1 MTMRIDK
8 KFPLN
13 MSMSDDMLA
22 VSNPKIVDIEWQTL
36 YSLAS
41 KNLNKL
47 MQPYFKITQMDK
59 NLNISVTLVTIRRSH
74 NYFQPRRQ
82 TSPS

>member
-1 MTMRIDK
+1 MKTYLSRVEQLNTVGEDEEAAMTMKIDK

-13 MSMSDDMLA
+13 MSMSDDQLS

-47 MQPYFKITQMDK
+47 MQPYFKIT
-59 NLNISVTLVTIRRSH
+59 LTLLC
-74 NYFQPRRQ
+74 
-82 TSPS
+82 

>member
-1 MTMRIDK
+1 MEQANAIGEDEEAAMTMKIDK

-13 MSMSDDMLA
+13 MSMADDQLIF
-22 VSNPKIVDIEWQTL
+22 SNPKVVDIEWVTV

-47 MQPYFKITQMDK
+47 MQPIFKIT
-59 NLNISVTLVTIRRSH
+59 LTLLC
-74 NYFQPRRQ
+74 
-82 TSPS
+82 